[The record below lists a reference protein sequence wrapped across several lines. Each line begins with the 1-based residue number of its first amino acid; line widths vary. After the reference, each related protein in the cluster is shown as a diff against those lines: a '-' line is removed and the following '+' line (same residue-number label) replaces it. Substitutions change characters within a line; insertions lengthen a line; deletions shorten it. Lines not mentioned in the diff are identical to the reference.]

1 MTDQEIINLYWA
13 RDEKAIGET
22 AGKYGGYCGSIARN
36 ILHDKLDAEECVN
49 DTWLHTWKSIPP
61 NRPHVFPAY
70 LGTITR
76 NLSLSFWRNKHAKKR
91 QTQKLAIAYEEL
103 EECIPERVSVEEL
116 EDSKELG
123 RTLSK
128 FLLQLPPKDAC
139 IMIRRY
145 WYLDSI
151 SQIAQRYALA
161 EGTVKS
167 KLHRVRKRLQV
178 YLEQEG
184 YPL

>member
-1 MTDQEIINLYWA
+1 MTDQEIIKLYWA

-22 AGKYGGYCGSIARN
+22 AGKYGGYCSRIAKN
-36 ILHDKLDAEECVN
+36 ILHDSLDAEECVN
-49 DTWLHTWKSIPP
+49 DTWLHTWTSIPTNQP
-61 NRPHVFPAY
+61 SVFPAY

-76 NLSLSFWRNKHAKKR
+76 NLSLSICRGNHAKKR
-91 QTQKLAIAYEEL
+91 QVQRLSLAYDEL
-103 EECIPERVSVEEL
+103 EECVSDGISVEEL
-116 EDSKELG
+116 ADAKALG
-123 RTLSK
+123 CTISQ
-128 FLLQLPPKDAC
+128 FLQQLPPKDAC

-151 SQIAQRYALA
+151 SQIAQRYRLS

-167 KLHRVRKRLQV
+167 KLHRIRKRLRV

-184 YPL
+184 YTV